1 MAVIVNVL
9 DHNRVQIDGPLSNV
23 ERQVI
28 NLKRLSLTDFTV
40 DIQVGARQG
49 VVAAAW
55 KKANVTEQWEKTT
68 WAQKRA
74 AKARRGEMTDFD
86 RFKLMKARK
95 RRSHVINSETHRLLN
110 AAKAEKK

>member
-1 MAVIVNVL
+1 M
-9 DHNRVQIDGPLSNV
+9 
-23 ERQVI
+23 I

-55 KKANVTEQWEKTT
+55 KKANVNEQWEKTT

-95 RRSHVINSETHRLLN
+95 RVCFLLFILFLC
-110 AAKAEKK
+110 EKEEFVLISFFRTEVSCDQF

>member
-1 MAVIVNVL
+1 M
-9 DHNRVQIDGPLSNV
+9 
-23 ERQVI
+23 I

-49 VVAAAW
+49 VVASAW
-55 KKANVTEQWEKTT
+55 KKADVTAQWEKTT

-74 AKARRGEMTDFD
+74 AKSRRAEMSDFD

-95 RRSHVINSETHRLLN
+95 RVSFFFLFIFCLVLLVIIFSQFYRGLTLSLRRLT
-110 AAKAEKK
+110 AC